1 MAVTSGQP
9 RSEAVSA
16 AASGHGQLRG
26 QSWVLGLVVLA
37 TGLLLLREANAA
49 AGESGL
55 TIDGPRLW
63 PLVVTV
69 GWIALAVV
77 YLLQQVVVPAWVSR
91 HEADEIPGARVRWNW
106 RIPAGLSAALVGY
119 SLVVEHSGVG
129 YVLATAA
136 FFVVAARLLGS
147 RRVGRDLVVGVT
159 VPIVIYLGFTRLL
172 DIPLP
177 QGVIPL

>member
-9 RSEAVSA
+9 RSGAVSA
-16 AASGHGQLRG
+16 AAPGHGQRRG
-26 QSWVLGLVVLA
+26 QSRVLGLVVLA
-37 TGLLLLREANAA
+37 AGLVLLREAIAEA
-49 AGESGL
+49 EGSGL

-63 PLVVTV
+63 PLVVTL
-69 GWIALAVV
+69 GWVALAAA
-77 YLLQQVVVPAWVSR
+77 YLLQQVVVPAWIIR
-91 HEADEIPGARVRWNW
+91 READEIPGARVRWNW
-106 RIPAGLSAALVGY
+106 RTPAGLTAALVGY
-119 SLVVEHSGVG
+119 SLAVEHSGAG

-136 FFVVAARLLGS
+136 FFVVAAWLLGS

>member
-9 RSEAVSA
+9 RSEAVSP
-16 AASGHGQLRG
+16 AASGHGQRRG
-26 QSWVLGLVVLA
+26 QSRGLGFVVLA
-37 TGLLLLREANAA
+37 AGLFLLREAIA
-49 AGESGL
+49 AGGSGL

-69 GWIALAVV
+69 GWVALTVV
-77 YLLQQVVVPAWVSR
+77 YLLQQVVVPAWISR
-91 HEADEIPGARVRWNW
+91 HEADEIPSAHVRWNW
-106 RIPAGLSAALVGY
+106 RTPAGLTAALVGY
-119 SLVVEHSGVG
+119 AVVVEHSGAG

-147 RRVGRDLVVGVT
+147 RRLARDLVVGVA
-159 VPIVIYLGFTRLL
+159 VSIVIYLGFTRLL

>member
-9 RSEAVSA
+9 RSGAVSA
-16 AASGHGQLRG
+16 AALGHGRRRG
-26 QSWVLGLVVLA
+26 QSRVLGLVVLA
-37 TGLLLLREANAA
+37 AGLVLLREAIAEA
-49 AGESGL
+49 EGGGL

-63 PLVVTV
+63 PLVVTL
-69 GWIALAVV
+69 GWVALAAA
-77 YLLQQVVVPAWVSR
+77 YLLQQVVTPASKNR
-91 HEADEIPGARVRWNW
+91 READEILGARARLNW
-106 RIPAGLSAALVGY
+106 RTPAGLTVALVGY
-119 SLVVEHSGVG
+119 SLVVEHSGAG

-147 RRVGRDLVVGVT
+147 RRVGRDVVVGVT